1 MLETPN
7 MLFTIVAFYRKIL
20 WRKGFIYAFSLLSL
34 AAQVQPASGS
44 ELTIDKRAHIPLESH
59 AFYTRDSSRSL
70 DANAIGMLD
79 EASWTSLK
87 DKSLSL
93 GFTRDAVWIRFR
105 INIPAAEANLDNRL
119 LVVDNTLF
127 TSVNMYSRTG
137 EQPWAMHPSLSPSS
151 GATTLYPTF
160 EIFAAQPGVTDYL
173 LRIESG
179 PSLSSTFSLWQAKA
193 WLSRNEKKDF
203 LVGAAYGGYL
213 LLILLYASFAAWTR
227 DPMHL
232 AYTLYIG
239 ANFVAAL
246 LASAWPRILWP
257 HLSSEFW
264 VNALGVGVSIPIVL
278 GTWFAVLM
286 LKINENWDGLG
297 KRLII
302 VSSGFTTL
310 GVIGSALGYY
320 VEVIPFVMS
329 YLVILMVLGMLLALS
344 LAVRGDKSGQL
355 FLLAFGLYIVGVLAR
370 VLRNLLTLDYHI
382 WIDQLYQAGTFMHM
396 MVMSVG
402 IFTTYSRLKLEAQ
415 TAHTRLEAQEKLRVE
430 QRDFLTLVS
439 HELRNPMAII
449 SASTDNMAR
458 DESLNDAVKTRVKK
472 IQRAT
477 QRIQELM
484 EQFLSNER
492 LLQDSHRL
500 KHGDNEIRALCKAAA
515 SDLPEQAL
523 PVLAWRNGPAIR
535 LRCDGDLVKVAV
547 YNLMINAWRHSP
559 NGSPIE
565 ISISSDEEWCTVDV
579 CDRGPGIPEGEQ
591 QHLFK
596 RFYRGTQSV
605 DKPGTGLGLYLVKTI
620 AERHGGHVRASAR
633 KNGGTIFSLSLPL
646 QQTPAKPPA

>member
-1 MLETPN
+1 
-7 MLFTIVAFYRKIL
+7 MLFMIVSFYRKFLWKKGIL
-20 WRKGFIYAFSLLSL
+20 CSFSLLFL
-34 AAQVQPASGS
+34 LPQVLYAEGS
-44 ELTIDKRAHIPLESH
+44 ELTIDNQAHIPLESY
-59 AFYTRDSSRSL
+59 AFYTRDSSRQL
-70 DANAIGMLD
+70 DAQAVAKLD
-79 EASWTSLK
+79 NTQWTSLRE
-87 DKSLSL
+87 KSLSL
-93 GFTRDAVWIRFR
+93 GFTRDAVWVRFR
-105 INIPAAEANLDNRL
+105 VNVPDGAGSSDNRL

-127 TSVNMYSRTG
+127 TSVDLYSRTG
-137 EQPWAMHPSLSPSS
+137 NHTWIKHPSLSPSS
-151 GATTLYPTF
+151 GVTTLYPTF
-160 EIFAAQPGVTDYL
+160 EILGGQPGATDYL

-213 LLILLYASFAAWTR
+213 LLIALYAAFATWTR
-227 DPMHL
+227 DRMHL
-232 AYTLYIG
+232 AYTLYIA

-257 HLSSEFW
+257 HLSSDFW
-264 VNALGVGVSIPIVL
+264 ANALGVGISIPIVL
-278 GTWFAVLM
+278 GTWFGVLM
-286 LKINENWDGLG
+286 LKINDNWNGLG
-297 KRLII
+297 KRLIV
-302 VSSGFTTL
+302 VSSAFTAL

-329 YLVILMVLGMLLALS
+329 YLVILMVLGMLLAFT

-396 MVMSVG
+396 LVMSVG

-458 DESLNDAVKTRVKK
+458 DDSLHETVKARVKK

-500 KHGDNEIRALCKAAA
+500 KHGDNELRALCKAAA

-523 PVLAWRNGPAIR
+523 PALAWKNGPAIR

-559 NGSPIE
+559 AGSPIE
-565 ISISSDEEWCTVDV
+565 ISIVATEELCTVEV

-633 KNGGTIFSLSLPL
+633 KGGGTIFSLTLPR
-646 QQTPAKPPA
+646 QQKPAKPPL